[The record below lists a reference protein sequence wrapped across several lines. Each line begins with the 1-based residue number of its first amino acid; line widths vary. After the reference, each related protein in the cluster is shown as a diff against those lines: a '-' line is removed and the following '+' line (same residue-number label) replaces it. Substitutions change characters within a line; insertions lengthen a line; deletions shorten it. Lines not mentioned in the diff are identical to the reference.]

1 MLLTIDVGNTNIAF
15 GFYDLNAQSFVRQWC
30 LETRSQ
36 RTSDEYFS
44 LLSPILQKYANIA
57 DIIISSV
64 VPDVTVTVTRF
75 CHQHLHMNPIIIAP
89 RLNNFPITINI
100 DDPAQLG
107 ADRLVNAIAAK
118 HKYKTPI
125 VIIDFGT
132 ATTFDVIGE
141 KGAYDGGMI
150 APGVNLSLEALHN
163 AAAKLPKIAISE
175 YQKDNVIATNVYDAM
190 QAGIY
195 WGYVSMVEGCLSRI
209 DKQLGIKATH
219 IATGGLGRLFDQ
231 QENLF
236 DCYNPNLSLDGLV
249 ILYTRYSYR

>member
-1 MLLTIDVGNTNIAF
+1 MLLAIDMGNTNTAF
-15 GFYDLNAQSFVRQWC
+15 GFYDLNAQSFVQQWY
-30 LETRSQ
+30 LETRNQ
-36 RTSDEYFS
+36 RTSDEYLS
-44 LLSPILQKYANIA
+44 LLSPVLQKHANIT

-64 VPDVTVTVTRF
+64 VPDVTVTVQRF
-75 CHQHLHMNPIIIAP
+75 CHQHLHINPIIVDP

-118 HKYKTPI
+118 QKYKTPI
-125 VIIDFGT
+125 VIVDFGT

-141 KGAYDGGMI
+141 KGAYDGGVI

-163 AAAKLPKIAISE
+163 TAAKLPKIAISE
-175 YQKDNVIATNVYDAM
+175 NQKDNIITKNVYDAM

-209 DKQLGIKATH
+209 DKQLGIKSTH
-219 IATGGLGRLFDQ
+219 IATGGLGRLFNQ
-231 QENLF
+231 QKHLF
-236 DCYNPNLSLDGLV
+236 DSYDPNLSLEGLV
-249 ILYTRYSYR
+249 ILYTIHRYR